1 MKMMK
6 ANYHRYLIGTREL
19 QLIQTELSPF
29 RPHKKK
35 KLKKFTDILLPKQDL
50 SKHNQIK
57 SHQNHNNGIQKVRT

>member
-19 QLIQTELSPF
+19 QLFQTELSPF
-29 RPHKKK
+29 RPIIFFT
-35 KLKKFTDILLPKQDL
+35 KFTDILLPKQDL